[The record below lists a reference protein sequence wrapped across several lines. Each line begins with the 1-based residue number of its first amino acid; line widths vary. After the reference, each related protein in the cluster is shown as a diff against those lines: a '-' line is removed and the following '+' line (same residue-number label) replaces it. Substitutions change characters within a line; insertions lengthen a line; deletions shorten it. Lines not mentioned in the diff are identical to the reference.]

1 MRVVCTRGWIFQRIE
16 TCVAAPYMYSGMPR
30 TNECF
35 PVYTVGGRIGPDQP
49 MSSSNSTFFPSP
61 LSSFLPPVDDKRI
74 GTNTNTHHL
83 VSSTTKHARLLLLL
97 SSFADRFTPWN
108 LIHCSFRNATNAMAR
123 GTASLLHAIF
133 NVSPNRLSRKN
144 VQTAII

>member
-16 TCVAAPYMYSGMPR
+16 TCVAAPYVFWDAANKRMFSCLYCRRSDWSR
-30 TNECF
+30 
-35 PVYTVGGRIGPDQP
+35 
-49 MSSSNSTFFPSP
+49 STDVVIEFHVFFPP
-61 LSSFLPPVDDKRI
+61 LFHQFLPPVDDKRI

-83 VSSTTKHARLLLLL
+83 VSSTTEHARLLLLL